1 MGMGTYTSKKKSA
14 SSYLASVNTSNKW
27 SDELDSIY
35 TQIANREKFNYDQ
48 NNDALY
54 KQYAQQYQ
62 QNAKL
67 AMDDTV
73 GQVSSL
79 TGGYANSY
87 AATAGQAMYNQQMG
101 NLNEKALELYQLALQ
116 QYNMESDRLMGIYN
130 MTATNY
136 GFDQDR
142 INSEIAQAQWNAEFD
157 ENQRQYDE
165 SMAYEYAR
173 AAAQDAQWKAEFN
186 EMQRQ
191 YNESLK
197 YDYAR
202 AAAQDAQWAADL
214 AAENS
219 RYYAGL
225 SAENSRYYAGLAY
238 DKQRAKASDEQYA
251 SDLAYK
257 YAALEADKAYND
269 AKLTEDKRQFDLSLA
284 EDQRQFNEK
293 QKKSTYSGSKTKV
306 MSKTEYE
313 RTVSALPNDLRQYLT
328 YGAVQTTN
336 SDEVRKRRVT
346 ALKTSVDQNSI
357 SEDTAEKLLVYW
369 GYY

>member
-1 MGMGTYTSKKKSA
+1 MSIGTSIYSSKKKKTG
-14 SSYLASVNTSNKW
+14 SSYLASVDTSNKW
-27 SDELDSIY
+27 SSALDNVY
-35 TQIANREKFNYDQ
+35 NQLANREAFSYDM
-48 NNDALY
+48 NSDALY

-62 QNAKL
+62 ANAKL
-67 AMDDTV
+67 AMEDTV
-73 GQVSSL
+73 GQVSAL

-87 AATAGQAMYNQQMG
+87 ASTAGQAMYNQQMEG
-101 NLNEKALELYQLALQ
+101 LNEKALDIYQLALQ
-116 QYNMESDRLMGIYN
+116 RYNMESDRLMGLYN
-130 MTATNY
+130 ATASNY
-136 GFDQDR
+136 GLEQDR
-142 INSEIAQAQWNAEFD
+142 INSEVSMAQWNAEFD

-165 SMAYEYAR
+165 SMA
-173 AAAQDAQWKAEFN
+173 
-186 EMQRQ
+186 
-191 YNESLK
+191 

-269 AKLTEDKRQFDLSLA
+269 AKLAEDKRQFDLSLA

-293 QKKSTYSGSKTKV
+293 QKKSTSSSSKTKV

>member
-1 MGMGTYTSKKKSA
+1 MSIGSSIYSSKKKKTG

-67 AMDDTV
+67 AMEDTV
-73 GQVSSL
+73 GQVSAL

-101 NLNEKALELYQLALQ
+101 NLNEKALEIYQLALQ
-116 QYNMESDRLMGIYN
+116 RYNMEGDRLMGIYN
-130 MTATNY
+130 MTASNY
-136 GFDQDR
+136 GLEQDR
-142 INSEIAQAQWNAEFD
+142 INSEVAQAQWNAEFD

-165 SMAYEYAR
+165 SMAFE
-173 AAAQDAQWKAEFN
+173 
-186 EMQRQ
+186 
-191 YNESLK
+191 
-197 YDYAR
+197 YAR
-202 AAAQDAQWAADL
+202 AAAQDAQWAAEL

-269 AKLTEDKRQFDLSLA
+269 AKLAEDKRQFDLSLA

-293 QKKSTYSGSKTKV
+293 QKKSTTTGSKPKTKV